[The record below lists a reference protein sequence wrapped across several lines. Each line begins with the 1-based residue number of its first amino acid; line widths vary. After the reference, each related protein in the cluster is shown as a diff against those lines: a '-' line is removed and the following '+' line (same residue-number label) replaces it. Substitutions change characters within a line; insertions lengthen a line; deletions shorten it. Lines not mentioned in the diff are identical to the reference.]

1 MPTAVQAAVS
11 TPSEAQLAFVLD
23 PLASYPLML
32 DPLRTARSR
41 EIFAALVRGGA
52 SARVS
57 AAGPDVRQAAEL
69 LRAEE
74 PSLPVAAV
82 LLAQA
87 AFLDSNC
94 TAVLSEVAPLVEA
107 LPDYAAARLLR
118 ARCRELGD
126 DPIGAFEDYRF
137 LQASAEAAAAGE
149 VIAQALS
156 DLQPRALEIVSNRF
170 FDALRRGRS
179 ELAAL
184 ELERLEAW
192 APEDD
197 LTLEARWRLAA
208 ASGDASAELDAV
220 EHLQRRYPDNLQL
233 LERRAELEL
242 LVGDPTTAVRL
253 MTELSD
259 SFPDDPVIADK
270 LDAAKFR
277 WRLAMSPP
285 EIQDLADL
293 PVLSRA
299 DFALLLHALMPGVR
313 SGQVVRARIAGDIL
327 QHPHREEIA
336 RVINL
341 GLMDV
346 DAEVHR
352 FEPDRP
358 VTRLQVLRSLLR
370 GMESQNG
377 AAPACLGDL
386 KLNTTPSIS
395 RICEAAVACRLL
407 TSEADCLPR
416 AEATGR
422 ETVDLL
428 RLSIRALGVAG

>member
-1 MPTAVQAAVS
+1 M
-11 TPSEAQLAFVLD
+11 LD

-32 DPLRTARSR
+32 DPQRTGRSQQ
-41 EIFAALVRGGA
+41 IFAALVRGGA
-52 SARVS
+52 TASVAEV
-57 AAGPDVRQAAEL
+57 GLDVRRAAEL

-82 LLAQA
+82 LVAQA
-87 AFLDSNC
+87 AFLDGDCHVVS
-94 TAVLSEVAPLVEA
+94 SEVDAVVEV

-118 ARCRELGD
+118 ARCRQVGD
-126 DPIGAFEDYRF
+126 DPVGAFEDYRY
-137 LQASAEAAAAGE
+137 LLGSEVAVAATGDA
-149 VIAQALS
+149 IAQALS

-170 FDALRRGRS
+170 FDALRRGHS

-208 ASGDASAELDAV
+208 ASGDASAELAAV
-220 EHLQRRYPDNLQL
+220 DRLQRRYPDNVQL

-242 LVGDPTTAVRL
+242 QVGDPTTAVRL
-253 MTELSD
+253 MTELSE

-277 WRLAMSPP
+277 WRLAMSPV
-285 EIQDLADL
+285 EIRRLAEL

-299 DFALLLHALMPGVR
+299 DFALLLHALLPGVR
-313 SGQVVRARIAGDIL
+313 SGQAVRARIAGDIL

-358 VTRLQVLRSLLR
+358 VTRVQVLQSLLR
-370 GMESQNG
+370 GLESQQSES
-377 AAPACLGDL
+377 PACVGDL
-386 KLNTTPSIS
+386 QLNSAPSI
-395 RICEAAVACRLL
+395 RRVCEAAVACRLL
-407 TSEADCLPR
+407 ASEADCLPR

-428 RLSIRALGVAG
+428 RLSIRALGAAN